1 MQECNGGVGW
11 ENVKMGIEKTV
22 LQPAGGSRHTFLLIP
37 LSIGTWEAGLG
48 RDFMGD
54 LAWREDPTIVPK

>member
-1 MQECNGGVGW
+1 MQEWNGGVEW
-11 ENVKMGIEKTV
+11 ENVKLVIENIV

-48 RDFMGD
+48 GDLTGD
-54 LAWREDPTIVPK
+54 LA